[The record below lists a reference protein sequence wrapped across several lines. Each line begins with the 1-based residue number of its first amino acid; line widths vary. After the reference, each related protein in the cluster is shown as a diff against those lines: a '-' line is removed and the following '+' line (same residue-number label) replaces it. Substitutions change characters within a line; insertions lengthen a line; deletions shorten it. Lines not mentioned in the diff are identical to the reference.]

1 MPDGVRRIVALYF
14 PGDLCFSRL
23 PIPTGPRGT
32 LEALCDSAVTDL
44 PSRMLQS
51 LTETHPAIG
60 RALWWLTSI
69 ELDIARQ
76 WLVLAG
82 RFADQRV
89 AHLDCEILA
98 RMSAASTGL
107 TDTVP
112 NHFRQTI
119 LADITAISTVHVNR
133 VLQALR
139 VSRFIALKRGDH
151 HRRGSRRARRTG
163 RFRSGL
169 PAPSRNENS
178 APVRARPADGHLLRR
193 PDVLLRDWA
202 QCNASAIDARV
213 TLTPAVRWATPCG
226 TASMPPPTS
235 CVRSCRRATRYWI
248 SPCTRTPTSPCPPA
262 SRLLQQRGDEAVA
275 IAPICRR

>member
-1 MPDGVRRIVALYF
+1 MQEHAQTIRAGLVRRLNEADVLDAAGRDALLSLPLQPRRVEARTDIAGSNDPRGAHLILSGVAYRYEIMPDGVRRIVALYF

-89 AHLDCEILA
+89 AHLVCEILA

-139 VSRFIALKRGDH
+139 VSRLIALKRGIITVEDH
-151 HRRGSRRARRTG
+151 AGLAALADFDPGYLHLPEAKTPHRFERAPRTDISSVVPTCC
-163 RFRSGL
+163 F
-169 PAPSRNENS
+169 ET
-178 APVRARPADGHLLRR
+178 GH
-193 PDVLLRDWA
+193 
-202 QCNASAIDARV
+202 S
-213 TLTPAVRWATPCG
+213 
-226 TASMPPPTS
+226 
-235 CVRSCRRATRYWI
+235 ATRQP
-248 SPCTRTPTSPCPPA
+248 STP
-262 SRLLQQRGDEAVA
+262 G
-275 IAPICRR
+275 